1 MSQALTVSAAYAL
14 ITTLSLEDQRALNSL
29 LVANIRLALRHK
41 AVATSIEFRAG
52 DIIVFDGKTRGTIFL
67 EVTGF
72 SRDRTKIKGRQVSR
86 GLKTKIGT
94 NWTVGANV
102 AKASTLEKAM
112 AW

>member
-1 MSQALTVSAAYAL
+1 MSLATIFAEVRA
-14 ITTLSLEDQRALNSL
+14 LSLEDQRALNSL
-29 LVANIRLALRHK
+29 LVANIRQALKQK
-41 AVATSIEFRAG
+41 AVMTSIEFRAG